1 MEIVTVIIPT
11 HNYGRYIAETLDSLL
26 AQTYPHWE
34 CLIVDDGSVDDTREV
49 VNAYVAKDQRFR
61 YFYQNCQ
68 GVSAARNY
76 GLKQATGTYI
86 QFLDA
91 DDLLPICKLTRHTD
105 YLRQHPEVDIV
116 YSSVRYFANNDQSK
130 LSFSFDM
137 ANIEWMP
144 QVDATPYS
152 ALSHLMH
159 RNIMP
164 IHAPLSRAALLSR
177 VGSFS
182 STMKHC
188 EDWDY
193 WFRCAAIG
201 GQIRYL
207 DAPNAIALIRLH
219 QVSASQNGAA
229 MLVGGGLMMEQFVN
243 YLKQHPTHIR
253 RSQQTALKRMRAID
267 LLRQRKLG
275 SGLLLGLSTAG
286 QPTEGDASLRD
297 VLFWFKKML
306 FASGPVQP

>member
-1 MEIVTVIIPT
+1 METVTIIIPT
-11 HNYGRYIAETLDSLL
+11 HNYGRYIAETLDSLRN
-26 AQTYPHWE
+26 QTYSNWE
-34 CLIVDDGSVDDTREV
+34 CLIIDDGSADDTAAV
-49 VNAYVAKDQRFR
+49 VSAYVASDSRFR
-61 YFYQNCQ
+61 YIYQDCQ
-68 GVSAARNY
+68 GVSAARNH
-76 GLKQATGTYI
+76 GLHLATGAYI

-91 DDLLPICKLTRHTD
+91 DDLLPPPKLARHVG
-105 YLRQHPEVDIV
+105 YLQQHPEADIV
-116 YSSVRYFANNDQSK
+116 YSSVRYFANNDQNK

-144 QVDATPYS
+144 KLDATPYS

-164 IHAPLSRAALLSR
+164 IHAPLSRAGLLKR
-177 VGSFS
+177 VGPFS
-182 STMKHC
+182 SSMKHC

-207 DAPNAIALIRLH
+207 DAADAIALIRIH
-219 QVSASQNGAA
+219 QVSASQDGAA
-229 MLVGGGLMMEQFVN
+229 MLVGGRLMMEQFVN
-243 YLKQHPTHIR
+243 YLRKHPTHIR

-267 LLRQRKLG
+267 LLRERKLTA
-275 SGLLLGLSTAG
+275 GLLLGLSTAG
-286 QPTEGDASLRD
+286 QPTEGEASMRD

-306 FASGPVQP
+306 FAF